1 MDWTTSVSSPA
12 DSGIAYGHVE
22 TDFFSL
28 VHGTIFT
35 TAPTAAKLAVDT
47 SLWGYEQIRRRKYY
61 WLDKK
66 KLMQRILR
74 STNIALYQ
82 KQREP
87 HFQQGAYVEGVFC
100 IVGTRSAWVGCI
112 GKGSVY
118 EIRTS
123 GERRIIGYMNSETH
137 EDSDSLGSKRY
148 HWSSQEASVPFE
160 TGDIIIL
167 ATGEAATLSIG
178 AFDAMVNN
186 QENCK
191 EIITRELPHSSWG
204 VTILKK

>member
-1 MDWTTSVSSPA
+1 MDWTTIVSSSK
-12 DSGIAYGHVE
+12 DLGIAHGHVE

-66 KLMQRILR
+66 KLMKRILR

-100 IVGTRSAWVGCI
+100 IVGTRAAWIGCV
-112 GKGSVY
+112 GKGSMY
-118 EIRTS
+118 EMRTS
-123 GERRIIGYMNSETH
+123 GERRILGYINEEKH
-137 EDSDSLGSKRY
+137 NDSDSLGRERY
-148 HWSSQEASVPFE
+148 QWSSQEANVPFKQ
-160 TGDIIIL
+160 GDMMIL
-167 ATGEAATLSIG
+167 AAGDAATLSIG
-178 AFDAMVNN
+178 TFDTIANN
-186 QENCK
+186 QEACK
-191 EIITRELPHSSWG
+191 DIITRALPHSSWG

>member
-1 MDWTTSVSSPA
+1 MDWTTVVSSPV
-12 DSGIAYGHVE
+12 DLGIAHGSVE

-61 WLDKK
+61 WLDRK

-74 STNIALYQ
+74 TTNIALYQ

-87 HFQQGAYVEGVFC
+87 HFELGAYVEGVFC
-100 IVGTRSAWVGCI
+100 IVGTRAAWIGCV
-112 GKGSVY
+112 GKGSMY

-123 GERRIIGYMNSETH
+123 GERRILGYINEEKH
-137 EDSDSLGSKRY
+137 NELDALGRERY
-148 HWSSQEASVPFE
+148 QWPSQETNIPLES
-160 TGDIIIL
+160 GDILIL
-167 ATGEAATLSIG
+167 AAGNAATFSIG
-178 AFDAMVNN
+178 VFDAIANN
-186 QENCK
+186 QEDCREIVNK
-191 EIITRELPHSSWG
+191 EIPHSSWG
-204 VTILKK
+204 ITILKK